1 MTKRRRRNG
10 NRKERGATLLEF
22 AIVGTV
28 FFSAVFGVLEFG
40 RLLFTHNALRDA
52 ARRGARY
59 AVVRKNDAAGIAAVK
74 NMVVYGDPNANP
86 ALATPVAPGL
96 TTSNVQVD
104 YVNFNGIQLS
114 ARASV
119 SIINYNYT
127 FAVPLIGGTLSMP
140 AYRTSQTGESAGY
153 VPCDIPSATP
163 AAPCNIVPN

>member
-1 MTKRRRRNG
+1 MTSRKSRRN
-10 NRKERGATLLEF
+10 ERGATLVEF
-22 AIVGTV
+22 AIVGAI
-28 FFSAVFGVLEFG
+28 FFTAMFAVLEFG

-59 AVVRKNDAAGIAAVK
+59 AAVRKNDAAGITAVK

-86 ALATPVAPGL
+86 ATATPVAPGL

-104 YVNFNGIQLS
+104 YANFNGIQLG

-119 SIINYNYT
+119 KIINYQYQ
-127 FAVPLIGGTLSMP
+127 FFVPVIGSTMNMP

-163 AAPCNIVPN
+163 MAPCNIIPN

>member
-1 MTKRRRRNG
+1 MISRNSG
-10 NRKERGATLLEF
+10 RYERGASLLEL
-22 AIVGTV
+22 AIVASI
-28 FFSAVFGVLEFG
+28 FFTSLFGVLEFG
-40 RLLFTHNALRDA
+40 RLLWIHNTLRDA

-86 ALATPVAPGL
+86 ATAIPVAAGL

-119 SIINYNYT
+119 NIINYQFK
-127 FAVPLIGGTLSMP
+127 FAVPLVGTTINMP

-153 VPCDIPSATP
+153 VPCDIPNATP
-163 AAPCNIVPN
+163 YAPCNIVPN

>member
-1 MTKRRRRNG
+1 MIRI
-10 NRKERGATLLEF
+10 RKNERGASLLELS
-22 AIVGTV
+22 IVASI
-28 FFSAVFGVLEFG
+28 FFTSLFGVLEFG
-40 RLLFTHNALRDA
+40 RLLWTHNTLRDA

-86 ALATPVAPGL
+86 ATATPVAAGL

-119 SIINYNYT
+119 SIINYQ
-127 FAVPLIGGTLSMP
+127 FKFSVPLVGGTLNMP

-153 VPCDIPSATP
+153 VPCDLPSGTP
-163 AAPCNIVPN
+163 YAPCNIVPN

>member
-1 MTKRRRRNG
+1 MLIRKFRRN
-10 NRKERGATLLEF
+10 ERGTSLLEL
-22 AIVGTV
+22 AIAASI
-28 FFSAVFGVLEFG
+28 FFTALFGVLEFG
-40 RLLFTHNALRDA
+40 RLLWVHNTLRDA
-52 ARRGARY
+52 TRRGARY

-86 ALATPVAPGL
+86 ATATPVASGL

-119 SIINYNYT
+119 NIINYQ
-127 FAVPLIGGTLSMP
+127 FKFSVPLIGGTLNMP

-153 VPCDIPSATP
+153 VPCDIPSGNP
-163 AAPCNIVPN
+163 PSAPCSIVPN

>member
-1 MTKRRRRNG
+1 MA
-10 NRKERGATLLEF
+10 NRKSSSNERGATLLEF
-22 AIVGTV
+22 TIVAVV
-28 FFSAVFGVLEFG
+28 FFTAMFGVLEFG

-52 ARRGARY
+52 ARKGARY

-86 ALATPVAPGL
+86 LTATPVAPGL

-104 YVNFNGIQLS
+104 YVNFNGLQLS

-119 SIINYNYT
+119 SINSYQYR
-127 FAVPLIGGTLSMP
+127 FFVPLIGGTLNMP

-163 AAPCNIVPN
+163 AAPCAIIPN

>member
-1 MTKRRRRNG
+1 MVSRKSKRN
-10 NRKERGATLLEF
+10 ERGASLLEL
-22 AIVGTV
+22 AIVASI
-28 FFSAVFGVLEFG
+28 FFTALFGVLEFG
-40 RLLFTHNALRDA
+40 RLLWVHNTLRDS

-86 ALATPVAPGL
+86 ATATPVAAGL

-104 YVNFNGIQLS
+104 YANFNGIQLS

-119 SIINYNYT
+119 SITGYQFKFSVT
-127 FAVPLIGGTLSMP
+127 LIGTTLNMP
-140 AYRTSQTGESAGY
+140 SYRTSQTGESAGF

-163 AAPCNIVPN
+163 YAPCNIIPN

>member
-1 MTKRRRRNG
+1 MTSRKGRN
-10 NRKERGATLLEF
+10 ERGAALLEF
-22 AIVGTV
+22 AIVGTI
-28 FFSAVFGVLEFG
+28 FFTAMFGVHEFG
-40 RLLFTHNALRDA
+40 RLLLTHNALRDA

-59 AVVRKNDAAGIAAVK
+59 ATVRKNDAAGIAAVK

-86 ALATPVAPGL
+86 ATATPVAPGL

-119 SIINYNYT
+119 SIINYQYR
-127 FAVPLIGGTLSMP
+127 FFVPLRGTTLNMP

-153 VPCDIPSATP
+153 VPCDIPSANP
-163 AAPCNIVPN
+163 MAPCNIIPN

>member
-1 MTKRRRRNG
+1 MMFGRKSKRN
-10 NRKERGATLLEF
+10 ERGASLLEL
-22 AIVGTV
+22 AIVASI
-28 FFSAVFGVLEFG
+28 FFTSLFAVLEFG
-40 RLLFTHNALRDA
+40 RLLWIHNTLRDA

-86 ALATPVAPGL
+86 ATAIPVASGL

-104 YVNFNGIQLS
+104 YANFNGIQLS

-119 SIINYNYT
+119 SIINYQFK
-127 FAVPLIGGTLSMP
+127 FAVPLVGTTINLP

-153 VPCDIPSATP
+153 IPCDIPN
-163 AAPCNIVPN
+163 AAPYAPCPIIPN

>member
-1 MTKRRRRNG
+1 MLSRKSKRN
-10 NRKERGATLLEF
+10 ERGATLLEF
-22 AIVGTV
+22 AIVGSVLFT
-28 FFSAVFGVLEFG
+28 AMFGVLEFG
-40 RLLFTHNALRDA
+40 RLLWAHNALRDA

-86 ALATPVAPGL
+86 AIATPIAPGL

-104 YVNFNGIQLS
+104 YANFNGILLS

-119 SIINYNYT
+119 SIINYQ
-127 FAVPLIGGTLSMP
+127 FKFSVPLIGGTLNLP
-140 AYRTSQTGESAGY
+140 NYRTSQTGESAGF

-163 AAPCNIVPN
+163 AAPCNIIPN

>member
-1 MTKRRRRNG
+1 MISRAWKRN
-10 NRKERGATLLEF
+10 ERGASLLEF
-22 AIVGTV
+22 TIVAAI
-28 FFSAVFGVLEFG
+28 FFTALFGVLEFG
-40 RLLFTHNALRDA
+40 RLLWVHNTLRDA

-86 ALATPVAPGL
+86 ATAAPVATGL

-119 SIINYNYT
+119 SIINYQFK
-127 FAVPLIGGTLSMP
+127 FAVPLVGTTVNMP

-163 AAPCNIVPN
+163 MAPCNIIPN

>member
-1 MTKRRRRNG
+1 MVSRKSKRN
-10 NRKERGATLLEF
+10 ERGASLLEL
-22 AIVGTV
+22 AIVASI
-28 FFSAVFGVLEFG
+28 FFTALFGVLEFG
-40 RLLFTHNALRDA
+40 RLLWTHNTLRDA

-86 ALATPVAPGL
+86 ATAIPVAAGL
-96 TTSNVQVD
+96 TPGNVQVD

-119 SIINYNYT
+119 SIINYQ
-127 FAVPLIGGTLSMP
+127 FKFSVPLIGGTLNLPS
-140 AYRTSQTGESAGY
+140 YRTSQTGESAGY

-163 AAPCNIVPN
+163 YAPCNIIPN